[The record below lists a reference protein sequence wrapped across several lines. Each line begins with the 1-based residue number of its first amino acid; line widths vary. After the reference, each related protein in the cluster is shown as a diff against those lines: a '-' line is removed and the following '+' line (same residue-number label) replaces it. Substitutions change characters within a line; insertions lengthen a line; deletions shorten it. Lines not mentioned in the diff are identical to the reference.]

1 LRTRKYPKIS
11 VVTPSYNA
19 AHLIEQTLRSVL
31 DQGYPNLE
39 YVVIDG
45 AGGDRTKD
53 ILTGYSDRLAYWCS
67 EPDDGQY
74 DAINKGFAR
83 SSGEVLCW
91 LNSDDML
98 LPRSLFVVGEIF
110 EKFPEVDWITTRRPG
125 LWDANGYLA
134 GLTLTPGFNRQAF
147 MDGLFLPGTLNK
159 GYWIQ
164 QESTFW
170 RRSLWVRAGGEIP
183 DVRLAGDFAL
193 WCQFYRHTQL
203 VAVDYPLGGF
213 RLIEG
218 QRSEDM
224 LDYMTEARAALSAA
238 RNFLGWVPD
247 EKFTLRYQTPNA
259 GATFDTYRSAACYQ
273 GAVIYNPTPK
283 VSGDNWQL
291 QQHQFLP

>member
-1 LRTRKYPKIS
+1 
-11 VVTPSYNA
+11 
-19 AHLIEQTLRSVL
+19 
-31 DQGYPNLE
+31 
-39 YVVIDG
+39 
-45 AGGDRTKD
+45 
-53 ILTGYSDRLAYWCS
+53 
-67 EPDDGQY
+67 
-74 DAINKGFAR
+74 
-83 SSGEVLCW
+83 
-91 LNSDDML
+91 
-98 LPRSLFVVGEIF
+98 VGEIF

-259 GATFDTYRSAACYQ
+259 GANFDTYRSAACYQ